1 MTVTYPDWSKNE
13 PVNILLLGLDFRP
26 EEQDSRAD
34 TMIVVHIDPA
44 EKTATMLSIPRDLWV
59 PIPGHGEARI
69 NAAFQLGED
78 DKTTPGGG
86 PGLAMA
92 TVEDNFNIPIH
103 YFAQVDFTGFE
114 RIVDAMGGI
123 NIDVPRPLADNEY
136 PYGDYGYSRIYVPA
150 GLQHLDGHTA
160 LQYARSRHADSD
172 IGRNS
177 RQQQVL
183 LALRQQGLNLNIV
196 THLNDILTQ
205 LNGAVKTDLSLTQ
218 VGSLAQLAKKI
229 DRNSIQT
236 IQIGNEDVV
245 ETILADGADVLMP
258 QWSVIRPKV
267 QKAFSN
273 DKLVREAA
281 RLSLLNGTTTSGVAR
296 TLSDTLAKQGF
307 TIANLASAT
316 DQGSYPKSVITD
328 YTGGQKPY
336 TIQALTKALG
346 LDASDVK
353 QGDPNKVPNGQDG
366 KPIDIQ
372 IIAGDDRLPK

>member
-1 MTVTYPDWSKNE
+1 MG
-13 PVNILLLGLDFRP
+13 ILLCR
-26 EEQDSRAD
+26 
-34 TMIVVHIDPA
+34 
-44 EKTATMLSIPRDLWV
+44 
-59 PIPGHGEARI
+59 
-69 NAAFQLGED
+69 
-78 DKTTPGGG
+78 
-86 PGLAMA
+86 
-92 TVEDNFNIPIH
+92 
-103 YFAQVDFTGFE
+103 
-114 RIVDAMGGI
+114 
-123 NIDVPRPLADNEY
+123 
-136 PYGDYGYSRIYVPA
+136 
-150 GLQHLDGHTA
+150 
-160 LQYARSRHADSD
+160 YARSRHADSD

-205 LNGAVKTDLSLTQ
+205 LNGAVKTDLSITQ
-218 VGSLAQLAKKI
+218 VGSLAQLAKQI

-236 IQIGNEDVV
+236 IQIGNDDVV
-245 ETILADGADVLMP
+245 RRSLPPDGADVLMP
-258 QWSVIRPKV
+258 QWNIIRPKV

-281 RLSLLNGTTTSGVAR
+281 HLSVLNGTTTNGVAR
-296 TLSDTLAKQGF
+296 TLSDTLAKQGY

-316 DQGSYPKSVITD
+316 DQGSYPKTVITD